1 MKRYSAQLTLLC
13 IFTVS
18 GFSGLIYESIWSHY
32 LKLFLGHAAYSQVLV
47 LAIFMG
53 GLALGSAL
61 AGRYSARWR
70 SVLLGYAV
78 VEAITGALALMFHG
92 AFDRVTQAS
101 FAHVIPQLQS
111 EGAIYAYKWG
121 LGALMILPQS
131 ILLGMT
137 FPLMSAGFVRLAPDS
152 AGRSVASLYFTNSLG
167 GAIGVLASG
176 FILIPLVGL
185 PGAMMTAGL
194 LNFLV
199 ALAAWVMVKKLP
211 EMPAVIPPAEAA
223 GTHDRAANYRVLLAA
238 SLITGMASFCY
249 EIGWL
254 RMLSLVLGAST
265 HAFELMLSSFI
276 LGLALGGWWIKRRI
290 ERTADLW
297 NLLGVIQLVMGL
309 LALLTLFVYGRTF
322 DWMSVV
328 MQTFTRTEVGYVGV
342 NWASH
347 AIASA
352 LMLPASFCAGMTL
365 PVITFA
371 ALRSGLGERAIGG
384 VYAANTVGAITGIVL
399 SIHVLMPM
407 FNAKGVII
415 AGAAMDFG
423 LGLAIFATMLKGH
436 GLRRAMAGAA
446 VGVVAFSVALVAGNV
461 DPLTVTS
468 GVFRH
473 GFSRSSYDEVLYLRD
488 GKTANVSLTRSGSE
502 ISIATNGKVDASV
515 NMGPGLA
522 GIDEVTQTLLG
533 ALPLMLHPAPKN
545 VAVIG
550 FGSGM
555 TTHVLLSDPGLEVV
569 DSIEIEPRIIEAAH
583 KGFFPRNR
591 QAYADPRSRLHIEDA
606 KTFFSV
612 ANKQYDII
620 VSEPSNPWVSGI
632 SSLFTMEFYRNTA
645 SHLRDGGLLVQWVQ
659 LYEIDFDSV
668 ASIIKALSP
677 AFQDYA
683 VYISDRNNL
692 IIVAAKNSMLGPLH
706 QGVFDITA
714 LRDDLQRVSI
724 LSRDDVRAR
733 RVGSK
738 ELLDPFFA
746 RSTAPVNS
754 DYFPFIDHRAARA
767 RFMGKIAAEP
777 VLLLL
782 SELPIDDMLS
792 SASAGPANW
801 HALALQ
807 NPAERGLAQVVVRFT
822 IEGHDDIV
830 LGRMRD
836 ALAVAR
842 MGAAHCGRQ
851 APLIWQ
857 AGWVNVGRLVA
868 PYLDPDKAN
877 AFWNKLLPPHCR
889 ERLSPDAQRWY
900 RLLTAVGKRDARAMV
915 EYGGELLRATNA
927 QSPARDTRYAAASVI
942 LGQLAL
948 HNLEGARDVWRELQE
963 RLPGNGQS
971 SIELRWL
978 EAITIARMQG
988 PRN

>member
-1 MKRYSAQLTLLC
+1 M
-13 IFTVS
+13 
-18 GFSGLIYESIWSHY
+18 
-32 LKLFLGHAAYSQVLV
+32 
-47 LAIFMG
+47 
-53 GLALGSAL
+53 
-61 AGRYSARWR
+61 
-70 SVLLGYAV
+70 
-78 VEAITGALALMFHG
+78 
-92 AFDRVTQAS
+92 
-101 FAHVIPQLQS
+101 
-111 EGAIYAYKWG
+111 
-121 LGALMILPQS
+121 
-131 ILLGMT
+131 
-137 FPLMSAGFVRLAPDS
+137 
-152 AGRSVASLYFTNSLG
+152 LYFTNSIG

-176 FILIPLVGL
+176 FILIPQVGL

-199 ALAAWVMVKKLP
+199 ALVTWVMVKKLP
-211 EMPAVIPPAEAA
+211 EMPAVSAAPASAA
-223 GTHDRAANYRVLLAA
+223 GLQDRAANYRVLLAA
-238 SLITGMASFCY
+238 ALITGMASFCY

-297 NLLGVIQLVMGL
+297 NLLGVIQLVMGF
-309 LALLTLFVYGRTF
+309 LALMTLFVYGQTF

-328 MQTFTRTEVGYVGV
+328 MQTFTRTEAGYVGV

-347 AIASA
+347 LIASA

-399 SIHVLMPM
+399 AVHVFMPA

-415 AGAAMDFG
+415 AGAAMDFA
-423 LGLAIFATMLKGH
+423 LGLAILAMMIKGK
-436 GLRRAMAGAA
+436 GLRRAMAGAV
-446 VGVVAFSVALVAGNV
+446 VGVGAFTVTFMAADV
-461 DPLTVTS
+461 DPLKVTS

-522 GIDEVTQTLLG
+522 GIDEITQTLLG
-533 ALPLMLHPAPKN
+533 ALPLMLHPEPKN

-555 TTHVLLSDPGLEVV
+555 TTHVLLSDPGLETV

-583 KGFFPRNR
+583 QGFFPRNR

-612 ANKQYDII
+612 TNKQYDII

-632 SSLFTMEFYRNTA
+632 SSLFTKEFYRNTA

-677 AFQDYA
+677 EFQDYA
-683 VYISDRNNL
+683 VFISDRNNL
-692 IIVAAKNSMLGPLH
+692 IIVGAKNSQIGPLGERVF
-706 QGVFDITA
+706 GVPG
-714 LRDDLQRVSI
+714 LRDDLQRVSV
-724 LSRDDVRAR
+724 LTRDDVRAR
-733 RVGSK
+733 RVGDK
-738 ELLDPFFA
+738 QLLDSFFQ
-746 RSTAPVNS
+746 RSLAPVNS

-782 SELPIDDMLS
+782 AELPIHEMLS
-792 SASAGPANW
+792 AASPGPVSW
-801 HALALQ
+801 QPLSLQ
-807 NPAERGLAQVVVRFT
+807 NPADRALGQIVTRFT
-822 IEGHDDIV
+822 LEGHDDV
-830 LGRMRD
+830 TLGRMRD
-836 ALAVAR
+836 SLAVAR
-842 MGAAHCGRQ
+842 IGAPDCGKQ
-851 APLIWQ
+851 APAIWQ
-857 AGWVNVGRLVA
+857 AGWVNVGRFVA
-868 PYLDPDKAN
+868 PYLDPGRAD
-877 AFWNKLLPPHCR
+877 AFWNKLLPPQCR
-889 ERLSPDAQRWY
+889 ERMSVDAKRWY
-900 RLLTAVGKRDARAMV
+900 RLLRAVAARDAPAMI
-915 EYGGELLRATNA
+915 EHGGELLRRADA
-927 QSPARDTRYAAASVI
+927 QTPARDTRYAAASVI

-948 HNLEGARDVWRELQE
+948 QNPEGAREVWGLLQE
-963 RLPGNGQS
+963 RLPGSGEG

-978 EAITIARMQG
+978 QAITIARLQG
-988 PRN
+988 LRN